1 MAVDTPAKIAI
12 LGAGPMGLE
21 AALYARFLGYEV
33 SLYERGRAVEHVRR
47 ISQVK
52 WFTPFGENVSALGR
66 AALEAQGEHGPFPE
80 NEALLT
86 AGELVDAY
94 WNPLAH
100 SDLLIDGLREQTE
113 VVAVGRGELLKGE
126 LAGDE
131 ARREFP
137 FRVLLRG
144 EDQREWVEEADV
156 VIDATGTFGQPNPW
170 GAGGIAAPGTAAAES
185 RVEQGLPDI
194 LGAARGEYAGKH
206 TLVIGAGF
214 SAATNI
220 VALADLAAADPET
233 RITWLVRREGEAGA
247 AFPMVSPADAAPAEQ
262 VRLAQRA
269 NGLAAEG
276 KVALIA
282 GRSVANVALTDDA
295 GAVEIAL
302 TGEPSEKLV
311 VDRVLANVGYRPD
324 WRFADEL
331 QLERCA
337 STDRPKFAPGS
348 MITAEPDFYVI
359 GAKSCGRDARFLI
372 ADGLEQVR
380 QVFSVIGDRADLNLY
395 ASIGRARL

>member
-12 LGAGPMGLE
+12 LGAGPIGLE

-52 WFTPFGENVSALGR
+52 WFTPFGENASPLGR
-66 AALEAQGEHGPFPE
+66 AALEAQGEHGPFPKDD
-80 NEALLT
+80 ALLT
-86 AGELVDAY
+86 
-94 WNPLAH
+94 
-100 SDLLIDGLREQTE
+100 
-113 VVAVGRGELLKGE
+113 GE

-137 FRVLLRG
+137 FRLLLRG

-170 GAGGIAAPGTAAAES
+170 GAGGIAAPGTSAAQG
-185 RVEQGLPDI
+185 RVEQGMPDI
-194 LGAARGEYAGKH
+194 LGSARGDYAGKH

-220 VALADLAAADPET
+220 VALAELAAAEPAT
-233 RITWLVRREGEAGA
+233 RITWLVRREGEAGPT
-247 AFPMVSPADAAPAEQ
+247 FPLISPTDGAPAEQ
-262 VRLAQRA
+262 IRLAQRA

-276 KVALIA
+276 KLALIA
-282 GRSVANVALTDDA
+282 GRSVANVALADD
-295 GAVEIAL
+295 GALEIGL
-302 TGEPSEKLV
+302 TGEPAEKLV

-324 WRFADEL
+324 WRFTEEL
-331 QLERCA
+331 QVERCA
-337 STDRPKFAPGS
+337 GTDRPKFEPGS
-348 MITAEPDFYVI
+348 MVTAEPDFYVV
-359 GAKSCGRDARFLI
+359 GAKSSGRDGRFVV
-372 ADGLEQVR
+372 AEGLEQVR

-395 ASIGRARL
+395 ATIGRARL